1 MCETETLKL
10 AHQRNDP
17 SDAARRAGA
26 SVGTRVTVRVGARR
40 SFSVHG
46 GWNED
51 AMRPCVTSTN
61 VPPIHAPLNHRPQLQ
76 STNSTAAITAIACDG
91 RTASVISVEL
101 PLFVIEASE
110 HSSNTKTKHGVP
122 PWYLRRLWFGKTLQG
137 IAWVRR

>member
-1 MCETETLKL
+1 MCETEALKF

-61 VPPIHAPLNHRPQLQ
+61 VPPIHAPLNHRPELQ
-76 STNSTAAITAIACDG
+76 STNSATAFASDG

-110 HSSNTKTKHGVP
+110 YSSNTKTKHGVP
-122 PWYLRRLWFGKTLQG
+122 PW
-137 IAWVRR
+137 